1 MPVNNSHFV
10 IERPELVNLVK
21 PPTIIIKKTSI
32 KEVINQYKKNLFI
45 FFVFAYMINNIYW
58 NYIIFNFYIVAM
70 VNKNILKIRK
80 ELDKLDI
87 KLLDII
93 KKRTTLVDKVI
104 KNKQYKKDI
113 VDKKRIAVILKRIS
127 IKSKYKKI
135 DPKITY
141 KIWRAMIK
149 AFIEYEFRNF
159 KKK

>member
-1 MPVNNSHFV
+1 
-10 IERPELVNLVK
+10 
-21 PPTIIIKKTSI
+21 
-32 KEVINQYKKNLFI
+32 
-45 FFVFAYMINNIYW
+45 
-58 NYIIFNFYIVAM
+58 M

-87 KLLDII
+87 KLLDIV
-93 KKRTTLVDKVI
+93 KKRTTLVDKVL
-104 KNKQYKKDI
+104 KNKQYKKDV
-113 VDKKRIAVILKRIS
+113 VDKKRIATILKRIS